1 MDLTGIFATMYFPR
15 LPGLANLGIG
25 ARVEYA
31 PDEVGIEIPMRVAL
45 SDPDEKIVFEATLP
59 VPGLLTQRPGVRP
72 AGNVSM
78 SVAKLPISIP
88 GTYTLRAET
97 QESRMEATWEVALL
111 ADRRA

>member
-1 MDLTGIFATMYFPR
+1 MKITLLAVADKVVVHEDQKMDLTGIFATMYFPR

-72 AGNVSM
+72 AV
-78 SVAKLPISIP
+78 
-88 GTYTLRAET
+88 TLA
-97 QESRMEATWEVALL
+97 
-111 ADRRA
+111 